1 MSGKS
6 TTVGRTLAGVLVGAA
21 AVRIVEGVGVAVG
34 VIDGV
39 SVAIGVAVGVGGSVA
54 VTVGVGVGDGVEVSV
69 GVAVGVGDGV
79 DVSVD
84 VAVGVGDGVD
94 VFVGVMVG
102 DGVDVFVGVAVG
114 VGDGVGVSVGV
125 AVGVGEGVG
134 VSVGVAVGV
143 ADGVGVSVGVAV
155 GVGGTKQTGP
165 VMVSVSN
172 VTAPFCAKARPF
184 KLAPAFTV
192 IDVKARMFPM
202 NDVRKSIVAELPTLH
217 HTLHGSPPVT
227 DESGDVMSV
236 DADLKIQGPGP
247 MSARFPDNV
256 KATAQ

>member
-69 GVAVGVGDGV
+69 GVAVGVGE
-79 DVSVD
+79 
-84 VAVGVGDGVD
+84 
-94 VFVGVMVG
+94 
-102 DGVDVFVGVAVG
+102 
-114 VGDGVGVSVGV
+114 GVGVSVGV